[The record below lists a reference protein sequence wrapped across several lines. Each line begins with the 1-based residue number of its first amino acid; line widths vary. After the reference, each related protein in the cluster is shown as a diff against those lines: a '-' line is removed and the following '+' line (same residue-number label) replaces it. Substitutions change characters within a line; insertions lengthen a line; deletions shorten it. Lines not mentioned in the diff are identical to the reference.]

1 MLQRSKSAVGVVLA
15 GVLPALL
22 GGPVF
27 AAAMVIF
34 CIVGYL
40 EFERLANGVQ
50 AHPGR
55 LFAIAIPLAAV
66 AALADYSDW
75 SIVAITGGVVALGFA
90 NFMRR
95 EELEGAFTG
104 AAFGALGVIYLA
116 VPTYAAVMLRQIDGS
131 LKHNWLDRF
140 AEWLPVP
147 WEISP
152 RGLGW
157 FLIVLTTTWLCDTGQ
172 YLFGRA
178 FGKRPLSPRIS
189 PKKTVEGFA
198 GGVITS
204 AAAGAL
210 GIWVFGIDHNPLLGA
225 LLGVVI
231 AFLAVTGDL
240 TESLMKRQAG
250 VKDSGSFIPGHGGM
264 LDRID
269 SLLFTFTA
277 GWLIVL
283 LIDGPL
289 T

>member
-15 GVLPALL
+15 GILPALL
-22 GGPVF
+22 GGPIF

-34 CIVGYL
+34 CSVGYL
-40 EFERLANGVQ
+40 EYERLANGVQ

-55 LFAIAIPLAAV
+55 IFVISVPLAAA

-75 SIVAITGGVVALGFA
+75 SIVAIVGGAVALGFA
-90 NFMRR
+90 GFMRR
-95 EELEGAFTG
+95 ESLDGTFMA
-104 AAFGALGVIYLA
+104 AAFGALGVVYLA
-116 VPTYAAVMLRQIDGS
+116 VPAYAAVMLRQIDGP
-131 LKHNWLDRF
+131 LKHNWLNRF

-157 FLIVLTTTWLCDTGQ
+157 LLTVLTTTWLCDTGQ
-172 YLFGRA
+172 YLFGRT

-198 GGVITS
+198 GGIVTA

-210 GIWVFGIDHNPLLGA
+210 GIWVFGIDHNPLLGV

-231 AFLAVTGDL
+231 ACVAVLGDL

-250 VKDSGSFIPGHGGM
+250 VKDSGDFIPGHGGM

-283 LIDGPL
+283 FIDGPL

>member
-22 GGPVF
+22 GGPIF
-27 AAAMVIF
+27 AAAMVLF
-34 CIVGYL
+34 CTVGYL
-40 EFERLANGVQ
+40 EYERLANGVQ
-50 AHPGR
+50 AYPGR
-55 LFAIAIPLAAV
+55 LFAVAVPLAAV

-90 NFMRR
+90 NLMRR
-95 EELEGAFTG
+95 AELEGTFSA
-104 AAFGALGVIYLA
+104 AAFGALGVVYLA
-116 VPTYAAVMLRQIDGS
+116 LPTYAAVMLRQLDGS
-131 LKHNWLDRF
+131 LKHNWLDRLTD
-140 AEWLPVP
+140 WLPIP
-147 WEISP
+147 WDPSP

-172 YLFGRA
+172 YLFGRT

-189 PKKTVEGFA
+189 PKKTVEGFI
-198 GGVITS
+198 GGVVTS

-210 GIWVFGIDHNPLLGA
+210 GIWVFGIDLNPLLGV

-231 AFLAVTGDL
+231 AVLAVVGDL

-250 VKDSGSFIPGHGGM
+250 VKDSGTFIPGHGGM

-269 SLLFTFTA
+269 SLIFTFTA

>member
-15 GVLPALL
+15 GILPALL
-22 GGPVF
+22 GGPIF

-34 CIVGYL
+34 CSVGYL
-40 EFERLANGVQ
+40 EYERLANGVK
-50 AHPGR
+50 AEPGR
-55 LFAIAIPLAAV
+55 IFIIAIPLAAA

-75 SIVAITGGVVALGFA
+75 SIVAITGGAIALGFA
-90 NFMRR
+90 TFMRR
-95 EELEGAFTG
+95 ESLEGTFA
-104 AAFGALGVIYLA
+104 AVAFGAFGVIYLA
-116 VPTYAAVMLRQIDGS
+116 VPTYAAVMLRQTDGT
-131 LKHNWLDRF
+131 LKDNWLSRF

-178 FGKRPLSPRIS
+178 FGKHLLSPRVS

-198 GGVITS
+198 GGVIS
-204 AAAGAL
+204 AAGAGVL

-231 AFLAVTGDL
+231 ACLAVLGDL
-240 TESLMKRQAG
+240 SESLMKRQAG
-250 VKDSGSFIPGHGGM
+250 VKDSGNFIPGHGGM